1 MLNLKRILSFFIC
14 SLFLFNG
21 ISFAQNQIVQDYS
34 KVLNIPNIRTI
45 EASTSHL
52 YVLSETDG
60 MAVFRAYEDSLQ
72 WLYTSSGM
80 QRRGHTIDADI
91 RFAYL
96 YGDTKRLTVL
106 EPTSVLG
113 VYSSTLLPAKP
124 LGVARLQNDLFIA
137 LGSEGLGKLSLETP
151 ETVDTDAE
159 IIGNDVIGRTDVLD
173 VASSIIS
180 DQLFVL
186 TNDAKVHVFSINDGV
201 FELESSVT
209 LRTQIHNLFLD
220 EGLIWGAT
228 RAGDLFQVNANGLGK
243 NLGNIEEGVVD
254 IVSWRNNVFARGASG
269 NIWISTNERDFKV
282 WKNDTA
288 AGNQITKSSYTVWM
302 NAYSKLSPLKIA
314 QASESTTT
322 NQPLSPEGLKIK
334 PIENVILTYPKPL
347 LMAIEFEENYSVSD
361 VELTYRS
368 NASNASIR
376 KQGLFWQP
384 SVNQVGLNWF
394 TIIAT
399 NTKGETDST
408 RFTVDVRTFNSPPRF
423 SPVRNSSIVVNDAY
437 QTKFNAVDPENP
449 SNSLIRYLGVD
460 LPEGANLNERTGAF
474 SWTPTERQVGK
485 ITFRIIAT
493 DEQGAATSQ
502 DITLTVLDIS
512 REGQ

>member
-1 MLNLKRILSFFIC
+1 MLKLTRILPILLFSILFF
-14 SLFLFNG
+14 SG
-21 ISFAQNQIVQDYS
+21 SSTAQSQIIQDYS
-34 KVLNIPNIRTI
+34 KVLNIPTISTI

-52 YVLSETDG
+52 YVLSETEG

-80 QRRGHTIDADI
+80 QRRGYVIDADI

-96 YGDTKRLTVL
+96 YGDSKRLTVL

-113 VYSSTLLPAKP
+113 VYSSTLLPAIP
-124 LGVARLQNDLFIA
+124 LGVARLQNDLFVA

-151 ETVDTDAE
+151 ETVDSDAE
-159 IIGNDVIGRTDVLD
+159 IVGSEVIKRADVLD

-186 TNDAKVHVFSINDGV
+186 TNDSKVHVFSIEDNG
-201 FELESSVT
+201 FEVESSVS
-209 LRTQIHNLFLD
+209 LRTQINNLFLD

-228 RAGDLFQVNANGLGK
+228 LAGDIFQVNANGLGK
-243 NLGNIEEGVVD
+243 NLGNIEEPVVK
-254 IVSWRNNVFARGASG
+254 IVSWKNYVFARAQSG
-269 NIWISTNERDFKV
+269 KVWISTDEQNFEL
-282 WKNDTA
+282 WKNDA
-288 AGNQITKSSYTVWM
+288 LAGNHITKSSNSIWM
-302 NAYSKLSPLKIA
+302 NAYNKLSPLKTNSLVYNNSTNE
-314 QASESTTT
+314 SEGST
-322 NQPLSPEGLKIK
+322 QLKIK

-347 LMAIEFEENYSVSD
+347 LMAIEFESNYPMAD

-368 NASNASIR
+368 NADNASIR
-376 KQGLFWQP
+376 KQGLYWQP
-384 SVNQVGLNWF
+384 TVNQVGLNWF

-399 NTKGETDST
+399 NTNGVTDST
-408 RFTVDVRTFNSPPRF
+408 RFTVDVRTFNAPPRF

-437 QTKFNAVDPENP
+437 QTNFNAVDPENP

-460 LPEGANLNERTGAF
+460 LPEGATLDERSGAF
-474 SWTPTERQVGK
+474 SWTPTMRQVGK
-485 ITFRIIAT
+485 TTFRIIAT

-502 DITLTVLDIS
+502 DITLTVLNIS

>member
-1 MLNLKRILSFFIC
+1 M
-14 SLFLFNG
+14 
-21 ISFAQNQIVQDYS
+21 
-34 KVLNIPNIRTI
+34 

-52 YVLSETDG
+52 YVLSESEG

-80 QRRGHTIDADI
+80 QRRGYVIDTDI

-96 YGDTKRLTVL
+96 YGDSKRLTVL

-113 VYSSTLLPAKP
+113 VYSSTLLPEKP

-137 LGSEGLGKLSLETP
+137 LGNGGLGKLSLNTP
-151 ETVDTDAE
+151 ETVDTETELVA
-159 IIGNDVIGRTDVLD
+159 NNVIGRADVLD

-186 TNDAKVHVFSINDGV
+186 TNDSKVHVFSINEGV
-201 FELESSVT
+201 LELESSVT
-209 LRTQIHNLFLD
+209 LLTQIHHLFLD
-220 EGLIWGAT
+220 EGLIWGASK
-228 RAGDLFQVNANGLGK
+228 AGDIFQVNANGLGK
-243 NLGNIEEGVVD
+243 NLGNIEEFVTDV
-254 IVSWRNNVFARGASG
+254 VSWRNTVFARGASG
-269 NIWISTNERDFKV
+269 RVWISTNEQNFRI
-282 WKNDTA
+282 WKNDAA
-288 AGNQITKSSYTVWM
+288 AGNHITKSSYTVWM
-302 NAYSKLSPLKIA
+302 NAYSNLSPLKIV
-314 QASESTTT
+314 QATEATSL
-322 NQPLSPEGLKIK
+322 NQPQFPSQLKLK
-334 PIENVILTYPKPL
+334 PIENIILTYPKPL
-347 LMAIEFEENYSVSD
+347 LMAIEFEGNYPASD
-361 VELTYRS
+361 VELSYRS
-368 NASNASIR
+368 RAGNASIR

-423 SPVRNSSIVVNDAY
+423 SPVRSSSIVVNDPY
-437 QTKFNAVDPENP
+437 QTIFNAVDPENP

-474 SWTPTERQVGK
+474 SWTPSERQIGK

-493 DEQGAATSQ
+493 DEQGAASSQ

>member
-1 MLNLKRILSFFIC
+1 MLSSIRLLSFSIC
-14 SLFLFNG
+14 SFLLLSMT
-21 ISFAQNQIVQDYS
+21 SFAQNQIVQDYS
-34 KVLNIPNIRTI
+34 KVLNVPNIKTI

-52 YVLSETDG
+52 YVLSETEG

-80 QRRGHTIDADI
+80 QRRGNTIDADI

-96 YGDTKRLTVL
+96 YGDSKRLTVL

-113 VYSSTLLPAKP
+113 VYSSTLLPIKP

-137 LGSEGLGKLSLETP
+137 LGSEGLGRLSLETP
-151 ETVDTDAE
+151 ETVDIEAE
-159 IIGNDVIGRTDVLD
+159 IIASEFIGRANVLD

-186 TNDAKVHVFSINDGV
+186 TNDSKVHVFSINDGV
-201 FELESSVT
+201 FELESSVV
-209 LRTQIHNLFLD
+209 LRTQIINIFLD

-228 RAGDLFQVNANGLGK
+228 LAGDIFQVNANGIGK
-243 NLGNIEEGVVD
+243 NLGNIEDTVLD
-254 IVSWRNNVFARGASG
+254 IVSWRNHVFARGKSG
-269 NIWISTNERDFKV
+269 KVWISTNEQNFQV
-282 WKNDTA
+282 WKNDA
-288 AGNQITKSSYTVWM
+288 VAGNQITKSSYTVWM
-302 NAYSKLSPLKIA
+302 NAYSKLSPLKIG
-314 QASESTTT
+314 SVSGISTS
-322 NQPLSPEGLKIK
+322 NQSQNSIALKLK

-347 LMAIEFEENYSVSD
+347 LMAIEFEGNYQTSD

-368 NASNASIR
+368 SVGNASIR
-376 KQGLFWQP
+376 KQGLYWQP

-408 RFTVDVRTFNSPPRF
+408 RFTIDVRTFNSPPRF
-423 SPVRNSSIVVNDAY
+423 SPIRNSSIVVNDPY
-437 QTKFNAVDPENP
+437 QITFTAVDPENP
-449 SNSLIRYLGVD
+449 SSSLIRYLGVD
-460 LPEGANLNERTGAF
+460 LPNSSNLNERTGEF
-474 SWTPTERQVGK
+474 SWTPTERNVGK
-485 ITFRIIAT
+485 STFRIIAT
-493 DEQGAATSQ
+493 DEQGAASSQ
-502 DITLTVLDIS
+502 EITLTVLDIS